1 MPTPCPAI
9 CGMFFGLK
17 KKKFRDP
24 SRRGTHSSRPT
35 NQSPTIRVT
44 PITTAVI
51 RLRYIRKK
59 RIVNDIRRYIIIP
72 SKRVPIIINY
82 IIFVV

>member
-9 CGMFFGLK
+9 RGMFFGLK
-17 KKKFRDP
+17 KKNFGTRPVAVLTRRD
-24 SRRGTHSSRPT
+24 R
-35 NQSPTIRVT
+35 QIKALQRVT